1 MDDFITLG
9 DGNVKVEDDVI
20 VSGSR
25 ISVRDHFPI
34 LTDEQ
39 EDEALR
45 KALRQPQRV
54 ATKVP
59 KGMKWCSSGLKH
71 EPPYEDAVLPL
82 DAFTDDVTRADAKH
96 PYCNLCRAEMERR
109 SYAHR
114 IASRGHAIKT
124 YNPRKPKPNCDS
136 CDGRRT

>member
-9 DGNVKVEDDVI
+9 GGKVKVEDDVI

-45 KALRQPQRV
+45 KPLRQSERV

-82 DAFTDDVTRADAKH
+82 DAFYDDASRPDGKH
-96 PYCNLCRAEMERR
+96 PYCNACRSFMQHL
-109 SYAHR
+109 SYVREA
-114 IASRGHAIKT
+114 ANTGKQVKT
-124 YNPRKPKPNCDS
+124 YNPRM
-136 CDGRRT
+136 GR